1 MNLNNIIYH
10 DLTYTKDLTEL
21 QCCDSQ
27 NPRVNVVIDPA
38 EVGIYRTL
46 PGSDNELMAHY
57 KDKIWEINFCEGCYE
72 NIIITLM
79 KQVAAIPCTCNEK
92 LCVDMECKHA
102 CPRCFYL
109 EK

>member
-27 NPRVNVVIDPA
+27 NPRVNTVIRPDQV
-38 EVGIYRTL
+38 EIYRT
-46 PGSDNELMAHY
+46 PGLSNELMARY

-72 NIIITLM
+72 SIICNLL
-79 KQVAAIPCTCNEK
+79 KQLSKIPCICNEN
-92 LCVDMECKHA
+92 LCADMECKHA

-109 EK
+109 KE